1 MFGLEELIMELFQFF
16 LMVVGLKFKEVFFGF
31 WKKMN

>member
-16 LMVVGLKFKEVFFGF
+16 LMVVGLKFKKYFLVFG
-31 WKKMN
+31 KK